1 MKKLLVILFGIM
13 LFACS
18 KEKETEI
25 PISIKISK
33 EATADLYIFDLS
45 NTKIISKDFDLHIFS
60 KSGSPVFTSTFS
72 TTAADL
78 TYKWN
83 AKTSDG
89 NKVADGMYTYTLK
102 NKDKTINQDGFFYV
116 LSTK

>member
-18 KEKETEI
+18 KEKETEVT
-25 PISIKISK
+25 IKVSK
-33 EATADLYIFDLS
+33 DVATELYVFDLS
-45 NTKIISKDFDLHIFS
+45 DSKIVSKDFELKIFS

-72 TTAADL
+72 TTTTDM

-89 NKVADGMYTYTLK
+89 NLVADGMYTYSLK
-102 NKDKTINQDGFFYV
+102 NKDKTVNQDGFFYV
-116 LSTK
+116 LSKK